1 MNEPIIKT
9 EHLEFHY
16 TDAEGV
22 TPIVLDGVDLEF
34 DDGAIE
40 AIADKTLERKTGAR
54 GLRAIMEQAMM
65 DLMYRIPS
73 DDTIASCGVTKE
85 VIEGTG
91 EPILTHKE
99 KTAAKPRGRRF
110 KNGVEETA

>member
-1 MNEPIIKT
+1 
-9 EHLEFHY
+9 
-16 TDAEGV
+16 
-22 TPIVLDGVDLEF
+22 
-34 DDGAIE
+34 
-40 AIADKTLERKTGAR
+40 
-54 GLRAIMEQAMM
+54 MM

>member
-1 MNEPIIKT
+1 MR
-9 EHLEFHY
+9 
-16 TDAEGV
+16 
-22 TPIVLDGVDLEF
+22 VLRPQVE
-34 DDGAIE
+34 E
-40 AIADKTLERKTGAR
+40 VNDKYPGQDKAVE

-99 KTAAKPRGRRF
+99 KTDALKMEL
-110 KNGVEETA
+110 KKQHNE

>member
-1 MNEPIIKT
+1 M
-9 EHLEFHY
+9 
-16 TDAEGV
+16 
-22 TPIVLDGVDLEF
+22 DLEF

-99 KTAAKPRGRRF
+99 KQPQNHAADALKMEL
-110 KNGVEETA
+110 KKQHNE